1 MLFSRLT
8 KRTLLVLACLFLAS
22 GSRAV
27 AQSIR
32 DIRVGYE
39 DGRTR
44 GVIEL
49 DQDLNYTIFYLA
61 SPPRL
66 VVDVAGLDEVSAV
79 PITAA
84 KAGLVR
90 DVRLGEFNANL
101 TRVVFDLDQSAQLD
115 QTFFLDPR
123 GDAAYRLVIDM
134 RPGQGSANGTI
145 LAERQLAR
153 DPKPDQAELAPD
165 PPATAPTK
173 PQLICAGCET
183 QILPPPRPAHLTPQK
198 YIIVIDPGHGGRDP
212 GAIGA
217 NNVKEADIVLTMAQ
231 EIYAELT
238 ETGDYEV
245 YLTRSTDRLVP
256 LGERAEL
263 ARGRAADFF
272 LSIHANANPDPSF
285 RGFMV
290 FTLSDSVSDAYAAEV
305 AAQENKSE
313 LGAIASIEDKDVGNI
328 LGDILLR
335 DTMNQSIDFANVL
348 VERLRG
354 RVRLPSTAHRRAG
367 FVVLKSVRMPS
378 ALLEIGHLTN
388 ARELRAL
395 QSPRHRR
402 KIAVAV
408 HQALDEYFANN

>member
-1 MLFSRLT
+1 M
-8 KRTLLVLACLFLAS
+8 TLGLMVCLFLVS
-22 GSRAV
+22 GSVAL

-44 GVIEL
+44 SVIEL
-49 DQDLNYTIFYLA
+49 DQDLNYTIFYLT

-66 VVDVAGLDEVSAV
+66 VVDVTGLEEVSAA
-79 PITAA
+79 PIRTS

-101 TRVVFDLDQSAQLD
+101 TRVVFDLDQSAKLD

-123 GDAAYRLVIDM
+123 GDASYRLVIDM
-134 RPGQGSANGTI
+134 LPGQGSANGTI
-145 LAERQLAR
+145 LAERQRAPR
-153 DPKPDQAELAPD
+153 SNRGELVPET
-165 PPATAPTK
+165 PASI
-173 PQLICAGCET
+173 PQQLVCSGCET
-183 QILPPPRPAHLTPQK
+183 QILPPPRPTHLTPQK

-231 EIYAELT
+231 EMFTELND
-238 ETGDYEV
+238 TGDYEV

-285 RGFMV
+285 RGFIV
-290 FTLSDSVSDAYAAEV
+290 FTLSDSASDAYAAEV

-348 VERLRG
+348 VDKLRG
-354 RVRLPSTAHRRAG
+354 QVRLPSRAHRRAG

-395 QSPRHRR
+395 QSRRHRR

-408 HQALDEYFANN
+408 RRALDEYFANN